1 MKTTIRTWL
10 FVAGGVFVLVF
21 LLLPNHPKFLNLFG
35 WIGLLSGYF
44 LWLTQSY
51 SRKANLYT
59 RGGPLIYEKQPRL
72 YKWVYL
78 LMLLVGIFAV
88 LVLLVINL
96 MPGER

>member
-10 FVAGGVFVLVF
+10 FVAGGAFVLLF
-21 LLLPNHPKFLNLFG
+21 LALPNHPEFLNLLG

-51 SRKANLYT
+51 KRKATLYT
-59 RGGPLIYEKQPRL
+59 RGGALTYEKQPAL
-72 YKWVYL
+72 YKCVYL

-88 LVLLVINL
+88 LVLFVINL